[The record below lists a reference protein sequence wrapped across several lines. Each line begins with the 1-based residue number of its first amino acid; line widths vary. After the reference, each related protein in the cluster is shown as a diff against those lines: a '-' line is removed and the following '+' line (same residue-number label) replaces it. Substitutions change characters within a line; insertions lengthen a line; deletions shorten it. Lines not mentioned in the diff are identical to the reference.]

1 MRKISKTSCQ
11 PRNFQQ
17 IGQNI
22 FSENSKIVIWQNS
35 LYDKNYA
42 CSSVMNFTVKI
53 KCPYLVVIFSQFPL
67 QLPGDFYILWCYY
80 YHTSPSI
87 TNENVKYVF
96 SLMKK

>member
-22 FSENSKIVIWQNS
+22 FSENSKILIWQNS

-42 CSSVMNFTVKI
+42 CSSVSWT
-53 KCPYLVVIFSQFPL
+53 
-67 QLPGDFYILWCYY
+67 LW
-80 YHTSPSI
+80 
-87 TNENVKYVF
+87 
-96 SLMKK
+96 

>member
-22 FSENSKIVIWQNS
+22 FSENSKIVIGQNS

-42 CSSVMNFTVKI
+42 CSSVSWT
-53 KCPYLVVIFSQFPL
+53 
-67 QLPGDFYILWCYY
+67 LW
-80 YHTSPSI
+80 
-87 TNENVKYVF
+87 
-96 SLMKK
+96 